1 MTKLR
6 SGWEGTNIPDDF
18 SIPSCGIV
26 DMDRAMFNL
35 FDKDIDIQVSINGTM
50 SKVPVVFASGERF
63 AVSRRDKPIRDKNN
77 ALILPIIAIHRKNVE
92 HDANVGGYGS
102 GIAFREKGD
111 LIIKRRLSRKDP
123 NYQNIINQQKI
134 KNQDNVSNTGN
145 FTLSDIVPGNV
156 ADTGTTTS
164 RRNKNNL
171 SKQQGSQNLESD
183 LNGDH
188 IYEIITIPYPK
199 FVKISYSITIW
210 TQYVSHVNKI
220 IETLFANFPAVGH
233 QYQVTTKGGYKF
245 VAYMKSPL
253 GFDDNFADFST
264 DERLVKLTFDMDLPG
279 YFITLQDIPGKGSPF
294 RSFESAPNIT
304 FEMKEITA
312 DLIEVNEPMIQ
323 SDDIDKFT
331 LSNIE
336 ELDQRG
342 NKKIRHDSEAMSVVE
357 YVINPFTGQ
366 QEKKLSKILSKN
378 QRSGETV
385 ASIRSIKDLENINNE

>member
-1 MTKLR
+1 
-6 SGWEGTNIPDDF
+6 
-18 SIPSCGIV
+18 
-26 DMDRAMFNL
+26 
-35 FDKDIDIQVSINGTM
+35 
-50 SKVPVVFASGERF
+50 
-63 AVSRRDKPIRDKNN
+63 
-77 ALILPIIAIHRKNVE
+77 
-92 HDANVGGYGS
+92 
-102 GIAFREKGD
+102 
-111 LIIKRRLSRKDP
+111 
-123 NYQNIINQQKI
+123 
-134 KNQDNVSNTGN
+134 
-145 FTLSDIVPGNV
+145 
-156 ADTGTTTS
+156 
-164 RRNKNNL
+164 
-171 SKQQGSQNLESD
+171 
-183 LNGDH
+183 
-188 IYEIITIPYPK
+188 
-199 FVKISYSITIW
+199 
-210 TQYVSHVNKI
+210 VNKI